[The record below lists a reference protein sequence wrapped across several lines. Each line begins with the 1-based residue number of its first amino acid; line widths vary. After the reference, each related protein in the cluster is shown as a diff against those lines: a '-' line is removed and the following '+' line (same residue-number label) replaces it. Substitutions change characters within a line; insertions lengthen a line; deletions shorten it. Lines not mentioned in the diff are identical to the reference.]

1 MRTAWRLTKT
11 KHLPHAFDGEGPRL
25 YGGRWSSP
33 GRRVVYV
40 SESLALAVLEVLVHL
55 QDAAI
60 LPAYSTI
67 RVTFDDA
74 FVIPV
79 NRSSLPRVDTPQWIK
94 PSLTP
99 SRTKDAVRY
108 GLVPAGRTMRG
119 SRYDAGIS
127 ATSSSPSLVALFLSA
142 EGQVAEGAT
151 QPQSDRELGCGD
163 AVLKDGQCP
172 G

>member
-11 KHLPHAFDGEGPRL
+11 KHLPHAFDGEGPRR

-40 SESLALAVLEVLVHL
+40 SESLALAVLEVLVHV

-74 FVIPV
+74 LVIAV
-79 NRSSLPRVDTPQWIK
+79 NPSSLPKNWRQSPPPPEAQAIG
-94 PSLTP
+94 
-99 SRTKDAVRY
+99 DAWV
-108 GLVPAGRTMRG
+108 
-119 SRYDAGIS
+119 DAGSS
-127 ATSSSPSLVALFLSA
+127 AILELPSAVVEREHNYLINPAHKDFNRVAIGPAVPYEFDRRLLKRLRA
-142 EGQVAEGAT
+142 ELE
-151 QPQSDRELGCGD
+151 D
-163 AVLKDGQCP
+163 
-172 G
+172 

>member
-11 KHLPHAFDGEGPRL
+11 KQLRHAFDGEGARL

-40 SESLALAVLEVLVHL
+40 SESLALAVLEVLVHV

-74 FVIPV
+74 LVILV
-79 NRSSLPRVDTPQWIK
+79 NRSSVPKNWRQSPPPPEAQ
-94 PSLTP
+94 
-99 SRTKDAVRY
+99 AV
-108 GLVPAGRTMRG
+108 
-119 SRYDAGIS
+119 
-127 ATSSSPSLVALFLSA
+127 
-142 EGQVAEGAT
+142 
-151 QPQSDRELGCGD
+151 GD
-163 AVLKDGQCP
+163 AWIDAASSAILEVPGAVVEREHNYLINPAHNDFNVVATEPAAPYESDSRLLKHRGTESEE
-172 G
+172 

>member
-40 SESLALAVLEVLVHL
+40 SESLALAVLEVLVQL

-74 FVIPV
+74 LVLPV
-79 NRSSLPRVDTPQWIK
+79 NPSALPKNWRQSPPPPEAQAVGE
-94 PSLTP
+94 PS
-99 SRTKDAVRY
+99 
-108 GLVPAGRTMRG
+108 
-119 SRYDAGIS
+119 SRY
-127 ATSSSPSLVALFLSA
+127 PV
-142 EGQVAEGAT
+142 
-151 QPQSDRELGCGD
+151 R
-163 AVLKDGQCP
+163 
-172 G
+172 

>member
-11 KHLPHAFDGEGPRL
+11 KQLRHAFDGEGARL

-40 SESLALAVLEVLVHL
+40 SESLALAVLEVLVHV

-74 FVIPV
+74 LVILV
-79 NRSSLPRVDTPQWIK
+79 N
-94 PSLTP
+94 
-99 SRTKDAVRY
+99 
-108 GLVPAGRTMRG
+108 
-119 SRYDAGIS
+119 
-127 ATSSSPSLVALFLSA
+127 SSSVPKNWR
-142 EGQVAEGAT
+142 
-151 QPQSDRELGCGD
+151 QSPPPPEAQAVGD
-163 AVLKDGQCP
+163 AWIDAASSAILEVPGAVVEREHNYLINPAHKDFNVVATEPAAPYESDSRLLKHRGTESEE
-172 G
+172 

>member
-11 KHLPHAFDGEGPRL
+11 KHLRHAFDGEGARL

-40 SESLALAVLEVLVHL
+40 SESLALAVLEVLVHV

-74 FVIPV
+74 LVILV
-79 NRSSLPRVDTPQWIK
+79 NRSSVPKNWRQSPPPPEAQ
-94 PSLTP
+94 
-99 SRTKDAVRY
+99 AV
-108 GLVPAGRTMRG
+108 
-119 SRYDAGIS
+119 
-127 ATSSSPSLVALFLSA
+127 
-142 EGQVAEGAT
+142 
-151 QPQSDRELGCGD
+151 GD
-163 AVLKDGQCP
+163 AWIDAASSAILEVPGAVVEREHNYLINPAHKDFNVVATEPAAPYESDSRLLKHRGTESEE
-172 G
+172 

>member
-11 KHLPHAFDGEGPRL
+11 KHLQDAFDGEGPRR

-40 SESLALAVLEVLVHL
+40 SESLALAVLEVLVHV

-74 FVIPV
+74 LVISV
-79 NRSSLPRVDTPQWIK
+79 NPSSLPKTWRQS
-94 PSLTP
+94 PSP
-99 SRTKDAVRY
+99 PEAQAIGDAWV
-108 GLVPAGRTMRG
+108 
-119 SRYDAGIS
+119 DAGSS
-127 ATSSSPSLVALFLSA
+127 AILELPSAVVEREHNYLINPAHKDFNRVAIGPAVPYEFDRRLLQRLRA
-142 EGQVAEGAT
+142 ELE
-151 QPQSDRELGCGD
+151 D
-163 AVLKDGQCP
+163 
-172 G
+172 

>member
-40 SESLALAVLEVLVHL
+40 SESLALAVLEVLVQL

-74 FVIPV
+74 LVLPV
-79 NRSSLPRVDTPQWIK
+79 NPSALPKNWRQSPPPPEAQAVGDAWIDAASSAILEV
-94 PSLTP
+94 P
-99 SRTKDAVRY
+99 SRSEEHTSELQSQFH
-108 GLVPAGRTMRG
+108 LV
-119 SRYDAGIS
+119 
-127 ATSSSPSLVALFLSA
+127 
-142 EGQVAEGAT
+142 
-151 QPQSDRELGCGD
+151 
-163 AVLKDGQCP
+163 
-172 G
+172 